1 MTCMSCT
8 RPAEEAGRSNRSLTL
23 IARVGA
29 LIRSAWQAYWLWR
42 ARKVT
47 ILLLSS
53 LDRRTLRDIGIS
65 PSEIESLVHGGDDR
79 CRCYDATWLW
89 LSGSP

>member
-1 MTCMSCT
+1 MICMSCT
-8 RPAEEAGRSNRSLTL
+8 RPAEEAGRPDRSLTFA
-23 IARVGA
+23 ARAGA
-29 LIRSAWQAYWLWR
+29 LISSAWRAYWIWR

-53 LDRRTLRDIGIS
+53 LDRRTLHDIGIA
-65 PSEIESLVHGGDDR
+65 PGEIESLVRGDNDR

-89 LSGSP
+89 QSRGT